1 MIKSSDGQYFALEN
15 FFIAS
20 KLFFKAEKQM
30 LRKQTQ
36 QFLIQIRTEN
46 VVYKLLKNYKE
57 RQFHARKV
65 YRREVALG
73 INCRPRSSIKTQND
87 YR

>member
-1 MIKSSDGQYFALEN
+1 
-15 FFIAS
+15 
-20 KLFFKAEKQM
+20 M

-57 RQFHARKV
+57 RQFHVRKV

-73 INCRPRSSIKTQND
+73 INCRPHCPKELGSFRDIDGNVTAKMKKLYT
-87 YR
+87 